1 VRELRSYRDE
11 VTRALGVIDRLN
23 PDFVNQAIAQ
33 LSIKSRYSAIA
44 KTAIERAKEIL
55 RTV

>member
-1 VRELRSYRDE
+1 LRSYREE

-23 PDFVNQAIAQ
+23 PDFVNHAIAQ
-33 LSIKSRYSAIA
+33 LSIKSRYGAIA

-55 RTV
+55 RAV